1 MRNLL
6 RSILGI
12 LVVIVCIKV
21 FALFVFLCYIGFFVP
36 ESPNPLES
44 IEDKIEQVEKKER
57 VLTENEKELPSF
69 RILRSLDTVKKV
81 YGSHDLKEG
90 ASSFVKKTDPK
101 WQDK

>member
-44 IEDKIEQVEKKER
+44 IEDKIEQIASLEADNATYELDIKINELKGRYKWLKSNMVE
-57 VLTENEKELPSF
+57 
-69 RILRSLDTVKKV
+69 
-81 YGSHDLKEG
+81 
-90 ASSFVKKTDPK
+90 
-101 WQDK
+101 